1 MNTLILAFQLMTR
14 IPIPKAVDVTTQRL
28 CRGVLFWPLIGLVT
42 GAIDA
47 LVFAGASW
55 LFSFPVGVMAA
66 LFCQLCVT
74 GGFHLDGLCDTA
86 DAIYSSRS
94 RQRMLE
100 IMKDSRIGTNGV
112 IAAIFDIGLKF
123 LCVCQAKNPVL
134 VLVLAPVAGKC
145 VQGILMYKAI
155 YPRTSGL
162 GMSYIGK
169 ISQWIM
175 VGCALGGLG
184 IMAVAGIIS
193 GLLWVVPLA
202 VFVMAAAI
210 LYRKYIERKIG
221 GMTGDTLGAGSELM
235 EIVFML
241 GILAVQRRIL

>member
-94 RQRMLE
+94 RQRMLA

-145 VQGILMYKAI
+145 V
-155 YPRTSGL
+155 RE
-162 GMSYIGK
+162 
-169 ISQWIM
+169 
-175 VGCALGGLG
+175 
-184 IMAVAGIIS
+184 
-193 GLLWVVPLA
+193 
-202 VFVMAAAI
+202 F
-210 LYRKYIERKIG
+210 
-221 GMTGDTLGAGSELM
+221 
-235 EIVFML
+235 
-241 GILAVQRRIL
+241 